1 MSAYEHRDAKAITA
15 GVLPSRG
22 VLVQQEN
29 RMYRKCMIA
38 AYVALALLFAFFVLR
53 QG

>member
-1 MSAYEHRDAKAITA
+1 MYASDHREVKAIT
-15 GVLPSRG
+15 GVWPSRSA
-22 VLVQQEN
+22 VVEQEN

-38 AYVALALLFAFFVLR
+38 AYVVLALLFVFFALR

>member
-1 MSAYEHRDAKAITA
+1 MYASDHRAVQAITA
-15 GVLPSRG
+15 GVLSSRSA
-22 VLVQQEN
+22 LVVQEN

-38 AYVALALLFAFFVLR
+38 AYVVLALLFAFFVLR

>member
-1 MSAYEHRDAKAITA
+1 MYASDHREVKAITA
-15 GVLPSRG
+15 GLWLSCSA
-22 VLVQQEN
+22 LVEQEN

-38 AYVALALLFAFFVLR
+38 AYVALAMLFAFFVLR

>member
-1 MSAYEHRDAKAITA
+1 MYASDHREVKAITA
-15 GVLPSRG
+15 GLWLSRSAF
-22 VLVQQEN
+22 VEQEN

-38 AYVALALLFAFFVLR
+38 AYVALAMLFAFFVLR

>member
-1 MSAYEHRDAKAITA
+1 MDASDHRAVQAITA